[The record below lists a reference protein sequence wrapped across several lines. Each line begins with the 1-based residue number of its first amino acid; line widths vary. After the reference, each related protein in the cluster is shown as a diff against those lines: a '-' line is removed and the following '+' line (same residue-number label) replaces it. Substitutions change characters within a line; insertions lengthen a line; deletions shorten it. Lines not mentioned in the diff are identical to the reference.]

1 MRAYGKWRLT
11 VAQQETVHKAVISE
25 FEKYKHS
32 YEKKCNERISF
43 LVFLALAKVTD
54 EQFGFGEQRR
64 ARLIKSCMDEV
75 NALSDYLVSNK
86 CETPNGNERY
96 DTDYNRETLKRLAEQ
111 YHIVW
116 DEEVFNDD
124 VEEII

>member
-1 MRAYGKWRLT
+1 MNAYGKRRLT
-11 VAQQETVHKAVISE
+11 VAQQETVHKAVVSE
-25 FEKYKHS
+25 FEKYKHA

-86 CETPNGNERY
+86 CETANGNERY
-96 DTDYNRETLKRLAEQ
+96 DTEYNLETLKRLAEQ
-111 YHIVW
+111 YHIAF
-116 DEEVFNDD
+116 DESMFDD
-124 VEEII
+124 DIEEDI

>member
-1 MRAYGKWRLT
+1 MKAYGKRRLT
-11 VAQQETVHKAVISE
+11 VAQQETVHKAVVSE
-25 FEKYKHS
+25 FEKYKHA

-64 ARLIKSCMDEV
+64 AKLIESCIEQV
-75 NALSDYLVSNK
+75 NSLSDYLVSNK
-86 CETPNGNERY
+86 YETQNGNERY

-111 YHIVW
+111 YHIAF
-116 DEEVFNDD
+116 DEDIFNDE
-124 VEEII
+124 VEE